1 MTLVR
6 RWLVCSFFPP
16 LRFRTQ
22 DCRSQIA
29 LSFHWRLRLKFS
41 SSQFFSSQFFFI
53 RLHTSQSLNTS
64 FSLFLPQ
71 KHLSVSLT
79 LLNYFSDFH
88 FLCLHTSYCVIFFY
102 LHTSHCVIIFENIF
116 ENFFENVFENFL
128 KIFRKFFFKF
138 FSKFLWKLFFKFLWK
153 FLWKFFW
160 IFFFKFF
167 FLKIFLWRFFY
178 YIFFLEEKKNINLC
192 KKVTTVIAPM
202 VL

>member
-16 LRFRTQ
+16 SRFRTQ

-29 LSFHWRLRLKFS
+29 LSFHWRLRLKFFS
-41 SSQFFSSQFFFI
+41 SQFFSSQFFSSQFFSSQFFFI

-64 FSLFLPQ
+64 FSLFLLQ

-79 LLNYFSDFH
+79 LLSYFSDFH

-128 KIFRKFFFKF
+128 ISLSFQI
-138 FSKFLWKLFFKFLWK
+138 LL
-153 FLWKFFW
+153 
-160 IFFFKFF
+160 
-167 FLKIFLWRFFY
+167 
-178 YIFFLEEKKNINLC
+178 EKKEKTKQ
-192 KKVTTVIAPM
+192 KKT
-202 VL
+202 

>member
-16 LRFRTQ
+16 SRFRTQ

-29 LSFHWRLRLKFS
+29 LSFHWRLRLKFFS
-41 SSQFFSSQFFFI
+41 SQFFSSQFFSSQFFFI

-64 FSLFLPQ
+64 FSLFLLQ

-116 ENFFENVFENFL
+116 EIFFKLFLKMFL
-128 KIFRKFFFKF
+128 KIFRKFFLKF
-138 FSKFLWKLFFKFLWK
+138 FSKFL
-153 FLWKFFW
+153 
-160 IFFFKFF
+160 
-167 FLKIFLWRFFY
+167 
-178 YIFFLEEKKNINLC
+178 
-192 KKVTTVIAPM
+192 
-202 VL
+202 